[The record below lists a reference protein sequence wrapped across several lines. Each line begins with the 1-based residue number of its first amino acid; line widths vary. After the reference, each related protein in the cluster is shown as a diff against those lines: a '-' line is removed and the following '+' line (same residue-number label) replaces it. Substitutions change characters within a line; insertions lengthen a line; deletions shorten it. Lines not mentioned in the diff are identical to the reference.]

1 MKTPWKWRVPRT
13 RSGKRY
19 ILKRNRG
26 PFVDDEI
33 PSAKENNIVIN
44 PVNEEISDPTQEEH
58 PLDMTYIAE
67 PPIFKNG
74 EKYQECRCVSGSF

>member
-1 MKTPWKWRVPRT
+1 M
-13 RSGKRY
+13 
-19 ILKRNRG
+19 
-26 PFVDDEI
+26 DDEV

-67 PPIFKNG
+67 PPIFKMVRSTRNAG
-74 EKYQECRCVSGSF
+74 VFQVLSSGTSTIL